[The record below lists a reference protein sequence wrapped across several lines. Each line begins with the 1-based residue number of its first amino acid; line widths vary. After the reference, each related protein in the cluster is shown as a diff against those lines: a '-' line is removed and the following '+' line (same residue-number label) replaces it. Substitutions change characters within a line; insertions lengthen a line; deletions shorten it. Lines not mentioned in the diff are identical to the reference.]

1 MKKFT
6 LNESKANLIVAAYF
20 VLGGAISSLLVVVA

>member
-6 LNESKANLIVAAYF
+6 LNESVANVIVAAYF
-20 VLGGAISSLLVVVA
+20 VLGGALSTFLVAVV

>member
-6 LNESKANLIVAAYF
+6 LNETMANVIVAAYF
-20 VLGGAISSLLVVVA
+20 VLGGAVSSLLVAVA

>member
-6 LNESKANLIVAAYF
+6 LNETLANVLVAAYF
-20 VLGGAISSLLVVVA
+20 IVGCAVSSFLVAVA

>member
-6 LNESKANLIVAAYF
+6 LNETLANVLVAAYF
-20 VLGGAISSLLVVVA
+20 IAGCALSTLLVAVA

>member
-6 LNESKANLIVAAYF
+6 LNESLANVIVAAYF
-20 VLGGAISSLLVVVA
+20 VLGGAISSLLVAVA

>member
-6 LNESKANLIVAAYF
+6 LNETLANVIVAAYF
-20 VLGGAISSLLVVVA
+20 VLGGAISSLLVAVA

>member
-6 LNESKANLIVAAYF
+6 LNESLANVIVAVYF
-20 VLGGAISSLLVVVA
+20 VLGGVISSVLVTVV